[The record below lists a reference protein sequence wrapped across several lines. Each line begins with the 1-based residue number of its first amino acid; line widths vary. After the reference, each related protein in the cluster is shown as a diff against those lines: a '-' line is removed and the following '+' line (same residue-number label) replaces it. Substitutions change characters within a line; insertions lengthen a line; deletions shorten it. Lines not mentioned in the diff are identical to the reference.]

1 LKGFVLNIKRLNF
14 TLSKIKSMRT
24 QTVKMGV
31 QVSVNDVI
39 SVINSLNLTQ
49 KRLVYNKL
57 RMDFFKEGFQK
68 LSNEIKSPNF
78 SEDEILAEVM
88 AVRKNK

>member
-1 LKGFVLNIKRLNF
+1 
-14 TLSKIKSMRT
+14 MRT

-31 QVSVNDVI
+31 QVSVSDVI
-39 SVINSLNLTQ
+39 SVVNNFSLSQ
-49 KRLVYNKL
+49 KRMLYNKL
-57 RMDFFKEGFQK
+57 RMNFFKEGFQK
-68 LSNEIKSPNF
+68 LSNEIKSPQF